1 MTVLDN
7 LEDSNKI
14 VAVIGGGPTGMS
26 CALWLK
32 HLGFLPIIIEKNK
45 ELGGLQR
52 VSHFQNVWYLG
63 LPGYTGYELAEL
75 FRQHLKEESITMLLD
90 SKLKSIVKAG
100 EHFRIVSETDEFTA
114 QCLVIA
120 TGQRIKG
127 YEDLKSVKGS
137 HELLSS
143 PRVCFNPGA
152 TPLLGSDLDRQVVG
166 IVGGGDNGLVTAI
179 RLANTAKHIHLFVR
193 SQLRGFDLNQKQI
206 SELIQAGRITLH
218 QPVLIKEFEVGA
230 DNIYI
235 SLKGENNQE
244 NEVLLDYLCFRIGF
258 EPNVE
263 QINQLFKEGAVGFLE
278 LTTGGYIATDQ
289 FLRTS
294 IANIYAAG
302 DVTNPRDPCVAT
314 AVAQGA
320 IAARSIDEDLRIA
333 SY

>member
-1 MTVLDN
+1 MVYPYS
-7 LEDSNKI
+7 LE
-14 VAVIGGGPTGMS
+14 
-26 CALWLK
+26 ALHPL
-32 HLGFLPIIIEKNK
+32 ITAIS
-45 ELGGLQR
+45 QD
-52 VSHFQNVWYLG
+52 VSGTQ
-63 LPGYTGYELAEL
+63 
-75 FRQHLKEESITMLLD
+75 
-90 SKLKSIVKAG
+90 G
-100 EHFRIVSETDEFTA
+100 EHFRIVTETDEFTA

-152 TPLLGSDLDRQVVG
+152 TPLLVSNLDRQVVG

-179 RLANTAKHIHLFVR
+179 CLANTAKHIPLFVR

-218 QPVLIKEFEVGA
+218 QPVLIKEFEVGK

-235 SLKGENNQE
+235 TLKGKDNQE
-244 NEVLLDYLCFRIGF
+244 YEVLLDYLCFRIGF

-263 QINQLFKEGAVGFLE
+263 QINQLFKEGAVGSLE